1 MSIIEVIGMMIFIA
15 FSFFWIGHDYHKN
28 KTNNKK

>member
-1 MSIIEVIGMMIFIA
+1 MSIIEVIGIIIFTA
-15 FSFFWIGHDYHKN
+15 FSFFWIGHDYCKN